1 MLKPIYPYSCESYFY
16 THIPKP
22 GSVKEPA
29 REINLCWNKRKWRRE
44 VHFTNNIYLKVW
56 TWMRTLGI

>member
-22 GSVKEPA
+22 GSVKEP
-29 REINLCWNKRKWRRE
+29 
-44 VHFTNNIYLKVW
+44 
-56 TWMRTLGI
+56 